1 MRYFRIGIVV
11 LFIASVIFA
20 SWANF
25 EYNKGRNTDYPMIKN
40 EVGTLEISVNDPEN
54 AIFRGLTA
62 TDGTDGD
69 LTNQIMVASVSH
81 FLEPG
86 LVNVKYV
93 VFDSHNNAASLSRR
107 VRYVDYESPKYTLEK
122 APIYMVGS
130 SFDVLDYLKVEDC
143 LDGDITDRIRVI
155 SNMVNNYAEGVYPVI
170 LEVSNSCGDTAQMNL
185 WVHYTRTDYNVNIG
199 LHKYVVYHPQGEEFD
214 PYQYIASVADK
225 NMNPLNKEDIQ
236 IQGNLDVNKP
246 GIYQLVYSYA
256 EEKLAGKSAI
266 TVVIT
271 ERQA

>member
-1 MRYFRIGIVV
+1 MRYFRLGIII
-11 LFIASVIFA
+11 LFVASLIF
-20 SWANF
+20 SGWAQYQ
-25 EYNKGRNTDYPMIKN
+25 YNSGRNTDYPVLKN
-40 EVGTLEISVNDPEN
+40 EVGTLEISVNDPDE
-54 AIFRGLTA
+54 AIFWGLTA

-69 LTNQIMVASVSH
+69 LTDQIMVASVSH

-93 VFDSHNNAASLSRR
+93 VFDSHNNASSLSRR
-107 VRYVDYESPKYTLEK
+107 VRYTDYESPTFALDK
-122 APIYMVGS
+122 APMYMVGN
-130 SFDVLDYLKVEDC
+130 SFDLLEHLKVTDC
-143 LDGDITDRIRVI
+143 LDGDISDRVRII

-170 LEVSNSCGDTAQMNL
+170 LEVSNSCGDTSQLNL
-185 WVHYTRTDYNVNIG
+185 WVHYTRTDYNVSIQ

-214 PYQYIASVADK
+214 PYQYIASIADSDL
-225 NMNPLNKEDIQ
+225 NPLDPTQVQ
-236 IQGNLDVNKP
+236 IQGTLDVEKP

-256 EEKLAGKSAI
+256 EGKLAGKSAI